1 MGVGMVGGGTVA
13 TTYTEGQLSIDL
25 FDEQTKKPAWHEISN
40 SKIDYSLTKERKMNR
55 EHTVGKSTIAAIIL
69 LSMGVIASGAAVA
82 AQKQL
87 PETTKEGLKLVK
99 QTKSRVVYMLPDT
112 DLSQYT
118 KVAILDIAVAFKKN
132 WERDYNRDEI
142 SLERRVTDN
151 DVDRIKKQLA
161 ADFKKVFTQEVEKA
175 GYDIS
180 TVTGTDVLILRPA
193 ILNLDVTSVDTRRD
207 TGMTR
212 SYTANLG
219 QMTLYLEL
227 YDSVTSS
234 LIARIEDAEAVSN
247 AGSFAIANRVT
258 NTAAANR
265 VIKAWADELIDH
277 LGSVTEPAASS
288 DSSGSD

>member
-1 MGVGMVGGGTVA
+1 
-13 TTYTEGQLSIDL
+13 
-25 FDEQTKKPAWHEISN
+25 
-40 SKIDYSLTKERKMNR
+40 MNR
-55 EHTVGKSTIAAIIL
+55 PHTVGKSTIAAIIL

-99 QTKSRVVYMLPDT
+99 QTKTRVVYMLPDT

-118 KVAILDIAVAFKKN
+118 KVAILDVPVAFKKN

-151 DVDRIKKQLA
+151 DMDRIKKQLA
-161 ADFKKVFTQEVEKA
+161 ADFKKVFTKEVEKA

-193 ILNLDVTSVDTRRD
+193 ILNLDVTSVDTGRD
-207 TGMTR
+207 MGMTR
-212 SYTANLG
+212 SYTASLG

-234 LIARIEDAEAVSN
+234 LIARIEDAEALSN
-247 AGSFAIANRVT
+247 AGSFEIANRGT

-265 VIKAWADELIDH
+265 VIRAWADELIDH